1 MDKELPK
8 GIEYRYQDKR
18 TGEHV
23 YQVTAYGGYG
33 ANGKQTRVRRI
44 VKYPKS
50 MTKLAQIRAVEKYRA
65 QLITLLE
72 RHEIVDAK
80 QYTISEFKDKFL
92 EWIRDNRKKK
102 TSYEY
107 TRILEAV
114 CLEIGKIKLHSL
126 SALNI
131 SDMYSRL
138 RKQGVSNSTLGH
150 YHDVLSSMYTKAIQ
164 WQLVTQNPCK
174 LIGSPDVNNSST
186 KRRMKKVKFYSFE
199 QANTFLSYIDKEP
212 LKYQLAFQLAMF
224 GGARR
229 SEING
234 LEWADLNFET
244 GTIHIQRQ
252 SNYTPDDGVYED
264 DPKTESGDR
273 VILPPKHLMELAENY
288 KAEWLLTKQSW
299 ADRNKNIDRLFTQM
313 DGDPIYPD
321 TIANQFRKVVKNIRK
336 EQLRIYQ
343 DQGLDEVTIE
353 KLLLPVIR
361 FHDLRHTCGTMRKAL
376 GESLED
382 VGAYLGHA
390 DKTSTMIYTHAMLH
404 QQKTTSELMA
414 EMIKKSE

>member
-1 MDKELPK
+1 MKNELPS

-18 TGEHV
+18 SGEHV

-33 ANGKQTRVRRI
+33 ANGKQSRIRRI
-44 VKYPKS
+44 VKYPKT
-50 MTKLAQIRAVEKYRA
+50 MTKLARIRSAQKYRA
-65 QLITLLE
+65 QLITQFD
-72 RHEIVDAK
+72 RNEIVDAK
-80 QYTISEFKDKFL
+80 QYTILEFKERFL
-92 EWIRDNRKKK
+92 EWIRENRKKK
-102 TSYEY
+102 TTYEY
-107 TRILEAV
+107 TRTLDAI
-114 CLEIGKIKLHSL
+114 CLEIGNVKLHSL
-126 SALNI
+126 STMNI
-131 SDMYSRL
+131 SDLYSRL
-138 RKQGVSNSTLGH
+138 RKRGVSNSTLGH
-150 YHDVLSSMYTKAIQ
+150 YHDILSSMYTKAIQ

-186 KRRMKKVKFYSFE
+186 KRRLKKVKFYSFE
-199 QANTFLSYIDKEP
+199 QANIFLNHLEKEP
-212 LKYQLAFQLAMF
+212 LKYQLAFQLAIF

-234 LEWADLNFET
+234 LEWSDFDFET

-273 VILPPKHLMELAENY
+273 VIMPPKHLMDIAEKY
-288 KAEWLLTKQSW
+288 KDQWLLHKQTW
-299 ADRNKNIDRLFTQM
+299 VVRNQNVDRLFTQL

-321 TIANQFRKVVKNIRK
+321 TIANQFRKSVKRIRE
-336 EQLRIYQ
+336 EQEKYFR
-343 DQGLDEVTIE
+343 DQGLAEDLIE
-353 KLLLPVIR
+353 KMLLPIIR
-361 FHDLRHTCGTMRKAL
+361 FHDLRHTCGTMRKSL

-390 DKTSTMIYTHAMLH
+390 DKTSTMIYTHAMLN
-404 QQKTTSELMA
+404 QQKSTSELMA